1 MNKQSPNLTIKESWH
16 FTKTKFTYFTSI
28 ILIAIFYTS
37 CSKSP
42 VTPAPI
48 PNYEGIYLGDIY
60 QNGPNG
66 FNNYKH
72 EYIYFK
78 VFDNKLQPNIDFT
91 SIFSS
96 SIDSKIVR
104 INLSGSSFNIK
115 PDTSTIENS
124 VNRIITGSGSFKNY
138 ELTVEWKEKHIHTN
152 GRIDTSNFK
161 GTLKR

>member
-1 MNKQSPNLTIKESWH
+1 MNTQNP
-16 FTKTKFTYFTSI
+16 FTKTKLTYFTII

-37 CSKSP
+37 CSKP
-42 VTPAPI
+42 PI
-48 PNYEGIYLGDIY
+48 TDPNYEGIYLGDIY

-124 VNRIITGSGSFKNY
+124 VKRIITGSGSFKNY